1 MDGAK
6 KISPKDIGS
15 YAPGAVAEHLTSWS
29 AEFQRPQTKCT
40 EWLEAGVTATSGS
53 VVEPNMQIRISF
65 HQHVFLSTILPVVL
79 Y

>member
-1 MDGAK
+1 MGVWRGA

-53 VVEPNMQIRISF
+53 VGNLCKF
-65 HQHVFLSTILPVVL
+65 G
-79 Y
+79 